1 MGIEITVETDK
12 HAMCVLRTNNTSK
25 LKSPE
30 ILIRDKYNIYQI
42 RLFNFIC
49 VIYIVDVMEM
59 ITNDS

>member
-30 ILIRDKYNIYQI
+30 ILIRDKYNVLVF
-42 RLFNFIC
+42 RGFSL
-49 VIYIVDVMEM
+49 
-59 ITNDS
+59 